1 MFEKAA
7 LHITEWMENNKIIE
21 PDRMVVVKWGIRNI
35 LDTLFNLATFLTIGI
50 LMHMPIETIVF
61 TLGYIPLRSYAGGYH
76 AKTPFRCWILSN
88 FILLLALLCVHYL
101 SRCPFILWTL
111 AILSIVI
118 LIILMPVSDIHKP
131 LSDVDKHR
139 YKRKGVYILLF
150 EIIVSVL
157 FSIINLQAITYS
169 IFLVLIILFVMLVL
183 GKIKNK
189 VCQK

>member
-88 FILLLALLCVHYL
+88 FILLFALLCVHYL

-111 AILSIVI
+111 AILSVI
-118 LIILMPVSDIHKP
+118 FLIILMPVSDIHKP

-139 YKRKGVYILLF
+139 YKRRGVYILFF

-157 FSIINLQAITYS
+157 FSIINLQVITYS
-169 IFLVLIILFVMLVL
+169 IFFVWIILSVMLVL

-189 VCQK
+189 VY